1 MWKRGVEWS
10 VEIKKDGMNER
21 RRKEENRFGGG
32 GIRFG
37 GFFCCCKIGKSKK
50 TKKREEKTG
59 RQGGASWVGGGEFPL
74 PSLGYVRYVRYV
86 VSDK

>member
-10 VEIKKDGMNER
+10 VEIKKDGMKE

-50 TKKREEKTG
+50 TKKERGKDRQTRRGELGG
-59 RQGGASWVGGGEFPL
+59 R
-74 PSLGYVRYVRYV
+74 R
-86 VSDK
+86 